1 MAQWKQ
7 LRASR
12 VFPEF
17 KPVRNPRW
25 LWDKYGKFYDPL
37 VWVKVDG
44 KVHHSGASH
53 DISNPKPHAGLSSL

>member
-12 VFPEF
+12 VFPDF

-25 LWDKYGKFYDPL
+25 LWDQYGKFYDPL

-44 KVHHSGASH
+44 KVHQSGASH
-53 DISNPKPHAGLSSL
+53 DKSNPKAGLSSL

>member
-25 LWDKYGKFYDPL
+25 LWDRYGKFYDPL

-44 KVHHSGASH
+44 KVH
-53 DISNPKPHAGLSSL
+53 DKSNPKTGLSSL